1 MTEPDRRLFSPST
14 SRNRAP
20 ILSVLRDA
28 LPPGAKVLEIAS
40 GSGEH
45 AVFFARAMP
54 RTVWQTS
61 DPDAESRASIAA
73 WIAHEALANVLAP
86 LDLDVRRKEWHDGA
100 AYDAIVAINM
110 IHIAPWDA
118 TPSLFAGARVLLGAG
133 GIVFLYGPFTR
144 GGKHTAPSNEEFD
157 RWLKDRDTESGVRD
171 LEEVTRVAEREE
183 FVLREIVEM
192 PANNLSVIFV
202 RV

>member
-14 SRNRAP
+14 ARNRAP
-20 ILSVLRDA
+20 ILAVLQGA
-28 LPPGAKVLEIAS
+28 LPAEAKVLEIAS

-45 AVFFARAMP
+45 AVFFARALP

-73 WIAHEALANVLAP
+73 WIAQEGLANVLAP
-86 LDLDVRRKEWHDGA
+86 RDLDVGRKEWDAGA
-100 AYDAIVAINM
+100 AFDAIVAINM

-118 TPSLFAGARVLLGAG
+118 TAALFAGARSLLGAG
-133 GIVFLYGPFTR
+133 GIVFLYGPFMR
-144 GGKHTAPSNEEFD
+144 GGKHTAPSNEAFD
-157 RWLKDRDTESGVRD
+157 RWLKERDAEFGVRD
-171 LEEVTRVAEREE
+171 LDDVTRVAEREG
-183 FVLREIVEM
+183 FAPREIIEM
-192 PANNLSVIFV
+192 PANNLSAIFA